1 MCVCVNECDITL
13 NRVQANYPQNVELI
27 YKLLKTKENKV
38 KYQGKSEKRKGLIV
52 RLPVDLKEEVELE
65 AARQGISQSR
75 FVVEMISRGINQV
88 VDIESVIEQ
97 IEPEEPDRPE
107 DQADIEDWLRR
118 I

>member
-1 MCVCVNECDITL
+1 M
-13 NRVQANYPQNVELI
+13 
-27 YKLLKTKENKV
+27 

-52 RLPVDLKEEVELE
+52 RLPIDLKHEMEME

-75 FVVEMISRGINQV
+75 LAVELISKGINQA

-97 IEPEEPDRPE
+97 IEPEPEPD
-107 DQADIEDWLRR
+107 DQTDIEDWLRR

>member
-1 MCVCVNECDITL
+1 M
-13 NRVQANYPQNVELI
+13 
-27 YKLLKTKENKV
+27 

-52 RLPVDLKEEVELE
+52 RLPIDLKHEMEME

-75 FVVEMISRGINQV
+75 LAVELISKGINQA

-97 IEPEEPDRPE
+97 IEPVDTDRPE
-107 DQADIEDWLRR
+107 DQVDIEDWLRR

>member
-1 MCVCVNECDITL
+1 LCVCVNECNITL
-13 NRVQANYPQNVELI
+13 NRTQDNYPHFVESI
-27 YKLLKTKENKV
+27 YKPLKAKEKKV
-38 KYQGKSEKRKGLIV
+38 RYQDKSEKRKGLVV
-52 RLPVDLKEEVELE
+52 RLPVDLKHEIEQE

-75 FVVEMISRGINQV
+75 LVVELISQGINQA

-97 IEPEEPDRPE
+97 IEPVEPDRPE